1 MAKNP
6 GASIRARLLARSKS
20 TGQPFDLILTRFAI
34 ERLLYRLST
43 SAHADRFVLKGAM
56 LLMTW
61 VVAPHRGTRDLD
73 LLGLGTLT
81 AEDAVAAFREIM
93 TPDLNDGVQFDTV
106 GLHVDRIRE
115 QLAYGGYRMVTT
127 ATIDGAKLKVSI
139 DIGFGDSLEP
149 GVQMIDYPV
158 LLDHAAPRLP
168 AYAPETVVAEKFEA
182 MVALGRNNTRMKDF
196 HDVLVLSRTF
206 PFADDRLAT
215 AIAATFAR
223 RGTAMPVVLPDA
235 LTSDFAADI
244 SKRAQWAAFVR
255 DTAINPGPLD
265 AVIAELSVFL
275 MRHAAGAVSSRA
287 GSPKSS

>member
-1 MAKNP
+1 MARNP
-6 GASIRARLLARSKS
+6 GASVRARLLALSKT
-20 TGQPFDLILTRFAI
+20 TGQAFDLMLTRFAI

-61 VVAPHRGTRDLD
+61 VNAPHRGTRDLD

-81 AEDAVAAFREIM
+81 AEDAVALFREMM
-93 TPDLNDGVQFDTV
+93 TPELNDGVQFDTV
-106 GLHVDRIRE
+106 GLRVDRIRE

-158 LLDHAAPRLP
+158 LLDHAAPRLR

-196 HDVLVLSRTF
+196 LDVLVLSRTF
-206 PFADDRLAT
+206 PFSDDRLAR

-223 RGTAMPVVLPDA
+223 RGTAIPAVAPDA
-235 LTSDFAADI
+235 LTPNFAADV
-244 SKRAQWAAFVR
+244 SKQSQWKAFVR
-255 DTAINPGPLD
+255 DTAIDPGPLD
-265 AVIAELSVFL
+265 AVIAELAAFL
-275 MRHAAGAVSSRA
+275 MRHAAGAVAR
-287 GSPKSS
+287 

>member
-6 GASIRARLLARSKS
+6 GASIRAKLLTLSKT
-20 TGQPFDLILTRFAI
+20 TGQAFDLMLTRFAI

-81 AEDAVAAFREIM
+81 AEDAVTAFREMM
-93 TPDLNDGVQFDTV
+93 TPELSDGVQFDTV
-106 GLHVDRIRE
+106 GLRVDRIRE

-149 GVQMIDYPV
+149 GAQMIDYPV
-158 LLDHAAPRLP
+158 LLGHKAPRLR

-206 PFADDRLAT
+206 LFADDRLAT

-223 RGTAMPVVLPDA
+223 RGTAIPAVLPDA
-235 LTSDFAADI
+235 LTQDFAADV
-244 SKRAQWAAFVR
+244 SKQNQWKAFVR
-255 DTAINPGPLD
+255 DTAIDPGSLV
-265 AVIAELSVFL
+265 AVIAELAVFL
-275 MRHAAGAVSSRA
+275 MRHAAGAAAIQARGPSA
-287 GSPKSS
+287 T

>member
-6 GASIRARLLARSKS
+6 GASVRAKLLALSKT
-20 TGQPFDLILTRFAI
+20 TGQAFDLMLTRFAI

-61 VVAPHRGTRDLD
+61 VDAPHRGTRDLD

-81 AEDAVAAFREIM
+81 VEDALAAFREIM
-93 TPDLNDGVQFDTV
+93 TPNLNDGVQFDTA
-106 GLHVDRIRE
+106 GLRVDRIRE

-158 LLDHAAPRLP
+158 LLDHAAPRLR
-168 AYAPETVVAEKFEA
+168 AYAPETVIAEKFEA

-206 PFADDRLAT
+206 PFADDRLAR
-215 AIAATFAR
+215 AIAATFTC
-223 RGTAMPVVLPDA
+223 RGTTIPAVVPDA
-235 LTSDFAADI
+235 LTQDFVADV
-244 SKRAQWAAFVR
+244 SKQNQWKAFVR
-255 DTAINPGPLD
+255 DSAINPGPLD
-265 AVIAELSVFL
+265 AVIAELTAFL
-275 MRHAAGAVSSRA
+275 MRHAAGALSIHT
-287 GSPKSS
+287 GSPNST